1 MSYHPHDDLPDDP
14 VYPSLPGHEPDVRP
28 FPRIGLSPAEV
39 TVTCSCGGWS
49 FESQESAGG
58 GVEPWGEHFEDHLTA
73 VQLGEVA

>member
-1 MSYHPHDDLPDDP
+1 MTYHPHDDLPDDP

-28 FPRIGLSPAEV
+28 FPRIGFSPAEV

-58 GVEPWGEHFEDHLTA
+58 GVEPWGNAWAEHLE
-73 VQLGEVA
+73 EVAA